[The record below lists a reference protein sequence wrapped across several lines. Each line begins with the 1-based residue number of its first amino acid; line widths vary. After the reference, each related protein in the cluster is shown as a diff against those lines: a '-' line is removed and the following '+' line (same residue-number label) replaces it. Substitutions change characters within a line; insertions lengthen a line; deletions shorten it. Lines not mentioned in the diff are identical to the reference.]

1 MAGSLDAV
9 AIDIGVANY
18 QIESRGDGYVIL
30 EETLNSEQYGI
41 GFKLGNEEL
50 RDIVNADLKELY
62 ENGTVMELAEK
73 YGIADQICL
82 E

>member
-1 MAGSLDAV
+1 MAGSLDAI

-18 QIESRGDGYVIL
+18 QIESRGEGYVIL
-30 EETLNSEQYGI
+30 DEKLNSEQYGI

-50 RDIVNADLKELY
+50 RDIVNADLQKLKED
-62 ENGTVMELAEK
+62 GTVDELAEK
-73 YGIADQICL
+73 YGISDMICL